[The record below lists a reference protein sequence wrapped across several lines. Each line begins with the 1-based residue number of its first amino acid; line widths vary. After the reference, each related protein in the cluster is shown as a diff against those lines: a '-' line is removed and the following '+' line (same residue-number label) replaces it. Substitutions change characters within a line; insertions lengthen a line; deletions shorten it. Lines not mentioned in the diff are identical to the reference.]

1 MSRHIK
7 QNSATIFTF
16 DTIEEA
22 GGAQEEDE
30 EDLNIWQLIDVP
42 HPGWD
47 EEIGDVRLEVVEE
60 EAEEHELLPSPTE
73 QIMPSPKENEVK
85 DEDDDVSELDRSLD
99 AYV

>member
-7 QNSATIFTF
+7 QKSSTIFSF
-16 DTIEEA
+16 DVIEEA
-22 GGAQEEDE
+22 AGELEEDE
-30 EDLNIWQLIDVP
+30 DLHIWQLIDVP

-73 QIMPSPKENEVK
+73 QIMPSPKENEGK